1 MAAILDFLHT
11 AMSKVLS
18 EYITISP
25 GAQGSKLSTTG
36 PKGLKVVSNWK
47 FCAESENQRLTC
59 RTWEVFQI
67 RGHCCHGD
75 RLRNSKKNAHDG
87 ESSISI

>member
-1 MAAILDFLHT
+1 MREG
-11 AMSKVLS
+11 S
-18 EYITISP
+18 YITLFSLSDVTAFYRMKYGGGGVIYSP
-25 GAQGSKLSTTG
+25 GAQGSKMSRAG

-67 RGHCCHGD
+67 RRHCCHGNN
-75 RLRNSKKNAHDG
+75 LAKN
-87 ESSISI
+87 